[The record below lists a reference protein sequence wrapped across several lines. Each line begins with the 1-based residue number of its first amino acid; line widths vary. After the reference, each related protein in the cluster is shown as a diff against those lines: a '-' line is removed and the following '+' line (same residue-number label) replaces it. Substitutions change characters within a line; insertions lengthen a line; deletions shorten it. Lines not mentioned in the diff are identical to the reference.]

1 MTSIPTMTTCRG
13 RCDEQRP
20 SAWSPSS
27 PPGRSSSSPSTEP
40 SPQPS
45 LPGQKRMEYWVG
57 GGGSHICMP
66 YIIMRFW
73 VQVRIKESVIFVI
86 TLFFIIIFD
95 KRFFIKSFFYTAFFY
110 TGFFIIIFVMWHFF
124 TLAFFNIRLFF
135 NLTYCTISGLHI
147 T

>member
-45 LPGQKRMEYWVG
+45 LPGQKRMEYWMG
-57 GGGSHICMP
+57 EGSDLYAVHNNAVLGPGPNQGISNFC
-66 YIIMRFW
+66 YN
-73 VQVRIKESVIFVI
+73 SV
-86 TLFFIIIFD
+86 
-95 KRFFIKSFFYTAFFY
+95 FYNNF
-110 TGFFIIIFVMWHFF
+110 
-124 TLAFFNIRLFF
+124 
-135 NLTYCTISGLHI
+135 
-147 T
+147 

>member
-1 MTSIPTMTTCRG
+1 MGRMTSSPTMTTCRG

-57 GGGSHICMP
+57 GGGSQICMP

-110 TGFFIIIFVMWHFF
+110 TGFF
-124 TLAFFNIRLFF
+124 L
-135 NLTYCTISGLHI
+135 
-147 T
+147 